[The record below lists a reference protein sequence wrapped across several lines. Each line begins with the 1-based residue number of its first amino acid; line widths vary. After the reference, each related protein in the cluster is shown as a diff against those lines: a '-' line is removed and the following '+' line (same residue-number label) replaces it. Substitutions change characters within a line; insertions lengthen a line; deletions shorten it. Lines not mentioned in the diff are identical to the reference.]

1 MAFDSLRP
9 LLGVAAF
16 VAVGFAFSAARRSIR
31 WRIVFGGIALQFTLA
46 LLFFRVPVA
55 VEFFEA
61 VARVVATAIGAA
73 DAGARFVF
81 GGLADPAGPGGFVFA
96 FRVVPVIVF
105 FASLMAVLYRLG
117 IMQAVVGRL
126 AWALRRTLGVSG
138 AEALVTASNVLLG
151 QGEAPLAIR
160 PYLPR
165 LTRSQLMITMT
176 GGFATIAGS
185 VLGGY
190 VAFLGGEDEELR
202 VLYTRHF
209 LTASLMSAPAAF
221 VMAKLLVPE
230 TREVPD
236 ERVVAT
242 GDLRPGRNL
251 IDAAALGA
259 GEGLRLALGVIAIL
273 IAFVSLLALA
283 DLPLRELGNLEAI
296 RGWRESNG
304 HGDWGIA
311 PTLGFLFT
319 PVAWLLGV
327 AGPDLGTV
335 GSLLGTQIVATEF
348 TAFVELGRL
357 KAEAAIDPRSAVIA
371 TYALCGFANIP
382 SIAVQIGALGA
393 VVPERREEIVALAP
407 KAMAAGA
414 MACWMT
420 GAVAA
425 LTLPEA
431 AFR

>member
-1 MAFDSLRP
+1 MAVDPFRS
-9 LLGVAAF
+9 LLGVVAL
-16 VAVGFAFSAARRSIR
+16 VAVGYAFSASRRSIR
-31 WRIVFGGIALQFTLA
+31 WRIVIGGLSLQFALA
-46 LLFFRVPVA
+46 LLFFRVPVT
-55 VEFFEA
+55 VEAFEA
-61 VARVVATAIGAA
+61 IARVVATAIGAA

-81 GGLADPAGPGGFVFA
+81 GSLADPAGPGGFVFA
-96 FRVVPVIVF
+96 FRVVPVIIF

-117 IMQAVVGRL
+117 VMQAVVGWL

-190 VAFLGGEDEELR
+190 VAFLGGGDEEMQ

-230 TREVPD
+230 TAAVPD
-236 ERVVAT
+236 ERGVEAPEM
-242 GDLRPGRNL
+242 RPGRNL
-251 IDAAALGA
+251 VDAAAIGA
-259 GEGLRLALGVIAIL
+259 AEGLRLALGVIAML
-273 IAFVSLLALA
+273 VAFVSLLALV
-283 DLPLRELGNLEAI
+283 DVPLREFGNLEAI

-304 HGDWGIA
+304 FGGWGIA
-311 PTLGFLFT
+311 PTLGYLFT

-327 AGPDLGTV
+327 PLPDVGAV

-348 TAFVELGRL
+348 TAYVELGRL
-357 KAEAAIDPRSAVIA
+357 KAEGAIDQRSAVIA

-382 SIAVQIGALGA
+382 SIAIQIGALGSIA
-393 VVPERREEIVALAP
+393 PERREEIVALAP
-407 KAMAAGA
+407 KAMIAGA
-414 MACWMT
+414 MACWST
-420 GAVAA
+420 AAVAA
-425 LTLPEA
+425 ITLPEA

>member
-1 MAFDSLRP
+1 VTTDPLRP

-16 VAVGFAFSAARRSIR
+16 VAVGFAFSASRRSIR
-31 WRIVFGGIALQFTLA
+31 WRIVFGGVALQFLLA
-46 LLFFRVPVA
+46 LLFFRVPVT
-55 VEFFEA
+55 VEIFEA
-61 VARVVATAIGAA
+61 IARVVATAIGAA
-73 DAGARFVF
+73 EAGARFAF
-81 GGLADPAGPGGFVFA
+81 GSLADPGGPAGFVFA
-96 FRVVPVIVF
+96 FRVVPVIIF

-117 IMQAVVGRL
+117 LMQAVVGGL

-138 AEALVTASNVLLG
+138 AEALVAASNVLLG

-190 VAFLGGEDEELR
+190 VAFLGGENEELR

-230 TREVPD
+230 TRAVPD
-236 ERVVAT
+236 ERGVAAA
-242 GDLRPGRNL
+242 DLRPGRNL
-251 IDAAALGA
+251 VDAAALGA
-259 GEGLRLALGVIAIL
+259 GEGLRLALGVIAML
-273 IAFVSLLALA
+273 VAFVSLLALA
-283 DLPLRELGNLEAI
+283 DVPLREFGNLEAI
-296 RGWRESNG
+296 RLWREANG
-304 HGDWGIA
+304 YGEFGIA
-311 PTLGFLFT
+311 ATLGFLFT

-327 AGPDLGTV
+327 ASPDVATV

-357 KAEAAIDPRSAVIA
+357 KAEAALDPRSAVIA

-382 SIAVQIGALGA
+382 AIAIQIGALGA

-425 LTLPEA
+425 LTLPGS

>member
-1 MAFDSLRP
+1 
-9 LLGVAAF
+9 
-16 VAVGFAFSAARRSIR
+16 
-31 WRIVFGGIALQFTLA
+31 
-46 LLFFRVPVA
+46 
-55 VEFFEA
+55 
-61 VARVVATAIGAA
+61 
-73 DAGARFVF
+73 
-81 GGLADPAGPGGFVFA
+81 
-96 FRVVPVIVF
+96 VIVF

-117 IMQAVVGRL
+117 VMQAVVGGL

>member
-1 MAFDSLRP
+1 
-9 LLGVAAF
+9 
-16 VAVGFAFSAARRSIR
+16 
-31 WRIVFGGIALQFTLA
+31 
-46 LLFFRVPVA
+46 
-55 VEFFEA
+55 
-61 VARVVATAIGAA
+61 
-73 DAGARFVF
+73 
-81 GGLADPAGPGGFVFA
+81 
-96 FRVVPVIVF
+96 VVPVIIF

-117 IMQAVVGRL
+117 VMQAVVGGL